1 MQMQLPLFPPTTRLI
16 NSSVGVF
23 EKDDFVYYLHN
34 GSPIFC
40 HSKTDLNN
48 YRYITGNLVNTG
60 LCRPIEIARTLGVS
74 NRNIQRYA
82 KALREKGSDWFFN
95 RPDNRGSCHKATD
108 ELLEHAQEMMDDF
121 YAVKDVAKIL
131 GVSEGTLRY
140 HIKKGTIKKM
150 VTPLIS
156 PRLAMKEVNPMNAMD
171 TTYLFRIYLE
181 SGQQILMIGAK
192 PQIMK

>member
-1 MQMQLPLFPPTTRLI
+1 MQMQLPIFPPTTRLI

-40 HSKTDLNN
+40 HSKTDTNN

-60 LCRPIEIARTLGVS
+60 LCTPIEIARTLGVS

-95 RPDNRGSCHKATD
+95 RPDNRGSCHKMTD
-108 ELLEHAQEMMDDF
+108 EILERAQKMIDDF
-121 YAVKDVAKIL
+121 YSVNDVAKLL
-131 GVSEGTLRY
+131 GVTEGALRY
-140 HIKKGTIKKM
+140 HIKKGTIKKKWS
-150 VTPLIS
+150 L
-156 PRLAMKEVNPMNAMD
+156 R
-171 TTYLFRIYLE
+171 
-181 SGQQILMIGAK
+181 
-192 PQIMK
+192 